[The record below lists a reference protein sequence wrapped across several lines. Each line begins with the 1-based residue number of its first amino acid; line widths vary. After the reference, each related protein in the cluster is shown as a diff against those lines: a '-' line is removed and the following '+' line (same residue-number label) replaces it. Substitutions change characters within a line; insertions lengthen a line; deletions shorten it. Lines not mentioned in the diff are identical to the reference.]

1 MFVVGLFMLAAGSA
15 MAVTALFAPSVALPG
30 LIGGA
35 AGLGIAGFVLT
46 YLGRPE
52 RRRRPPPGMVRGSAW
67 VLSAEATGGEAT
79 GYRMV
84 ELTLEVRP
92 EGSAPFQVRRSFVG
106 NRADFVA
113 GEQLKV
119 FYDPIDPKKVELAR

>member
-1 MFVVGLFMLAAGSA
+1 
-15 MAVTALFAPSVALPG
+15 MAVAAVFAPSVALPG

-52 RRRRPPPGMVRGSAW
+52 RRRRPPPGMVRASAW
-67 VLSAEATGGEAT
+67 VLSAEPTGGEAT

-92 EGSAPFQVRRSFVG
+92 EGSAPFQVRRKFVG
-106 NRADFVA
+106 DRADF
-113 GEQLKV
+113 GTGWPLTV
-119 FYDPIDPKKVELAR
+119 FYDPLDPKKVELTR